1 MNKKEMLFKLI
12 YKDVHPDVGQT
23 VELDGTYTLDQ
34 ALKKRTWLK
43 ETYNWYGPGVRV
55 LIERIS

>member
-1 MNKKEMLFKLI
+1 MLFKLI